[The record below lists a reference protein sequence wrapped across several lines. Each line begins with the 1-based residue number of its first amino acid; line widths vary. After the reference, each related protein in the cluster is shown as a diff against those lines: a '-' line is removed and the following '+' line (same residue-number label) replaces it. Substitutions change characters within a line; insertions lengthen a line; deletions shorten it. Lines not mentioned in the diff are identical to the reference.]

1 MDFNLLEEALKNC
14 DMELLEEIIDAHE
27 PHELSSAVP
36 LFIRHLRETEDPA
49 LRNTIAVALRDIGDE
64 AAVLPLIELLNHP
77 KTLNNRGTLLYALEV
92 FDCSAHLKTIVHLF
106 LSGGFEVQATAY
118 QLLESMA
125 GEVPD
130 EFLLAALLQV
140 KEQLNEIER
149 QQALHSD
156 VLELLYNLKLK

>member
-64 AAVLPLIELLNHP
+64 AAVFELLNHP

-92 FDCSAHLKTIVHLF
+92 FDYSAHLKTIVHLF

-118 QLLESMA
+118 QLIESMA

-130 EFLLAALLQV
+130 EVLLAALLQV